1 MAGENLIGNPE
12 FEALKD
18 IQGVS
23 PEDIMKQAGLGGDPP
38 PPPPPG
44 GGDPPPPP
52 PPPGGK
58 TPPPP
63 TPPPAMTAEQQA
75 AFLKEIF
82 GDRFKTVEEVK
93 NLNITGQLDELDG
106 LRRTKSDLEN
116 QLKVKPKNNFASDEV
131 ALYNEFVRETGIK
144 DYGVFQKINGAD
156 IANMDPMDALVNRY
170 ILQNPNYAGKEPQVR
185 KYFEKKYNVD
195 PETVSADELEINKIG
210 MSTDGDIAKQELKT
224 LKEKLKVPEGSAAP
238 DAPKELTPEEKT
250 TLQTGW
256 GNVGTKVVESLAK
269 LNVPMKGA
277 KEPLLSYA
285 IAEDEQKEVKQFI
298 IDYALENRM
307 ELNESNVKIIGNMV
321 YNQLMLNKLPDIVQS
336 VFEKARKMTEKEV
349 HDFYTN
355 PSPGRNNDTPPGG
368 PPGRIP
374 DKDKLED
381 DLFNAEMAAYN
392 Q

>member
-1 MAGENLIGNPE
+1 MGKQDLVGNPE

-18 IQGVS
+18 IQGVD
-23 PEDIMKQAGLGGDPP
+23 PANIMSQAGLGD
-38 PPPPPG
+38 PPPG

-52 PPPGGK
+52 PPPGGG

-63 TPPPAMTAEQQA
+63 PPPRLDLTPEQQS

-82 GDRFKTVEEVK
+82 GERFKTVDEVK
-93 NLNITGQLDELDG
+93 NLNINGQLDELDG

-116 QLKVKPKNNFASDEV
+116 QLKVKPKNNFANDEV
-131 ALYNEFVRETGIK
+131 ALYNEFVRETGVK
-144 DYGVFQKINGAD
+144 DYGVFQKINGTD
-156 IANMDPMDALVNRY
+156 IANMDPMDALVNRHV
-170 ILQNPNYAGKEPQVR
+170 LKNPNLVGKEPQVR

-195 PETVSADELEINKIG
+195 PDTVSADELEINKIG
-210 MSTDGDIAKQELKT
+210 MITDGDAAKQELKT
-224 LKEKLKVPEGSAAP
+224 IKEKLKIPEGSATP

-250 TLQTGW
+250 ALQTGW
-256 GNVGTKVVESLAK
+256 GNVGTKVTESLAK

-285 IAEDEQKEVKQFI
+285 IAEDEQKEIKQFV
-298 IDYALENRM
+298 IDYALENHL
-307 ELNESNVKIIGNMV
+307 ELNEANGKMIGRMV

-336 VFEKARKMTEKEV
+336 VFEKARKMTEKEA

-355 PSPGRNNDTPPGG
+355 PSPDRNTDTPPGG
-368 PPGRIP
+368 PPGRTP
-374 DKDKLED
+374 DKDKLEE
-381 DLFNAEMAAYN
+381 DLFNAEMNMYN